1 MNNQTVAI
9 ITTNEIAEK
18 IKERLNEF
26 PEELQDVKIVNNK
39 ENTNIFY
46 WDYKPFFYAIEDKLK
61 IKDILD
67 KYKNSNTEGYKLLA
81 YGDDGYLDNDG
92 NELGLDLFADYMIE
106 HQFTFIDDIVY
117 DFDPL

>member
-61 IKDILD
+61 IKESLKGECSSTALKVLKI
-67 KYKNSNTEGYKLLA
+67 
-81 YGDDGYLDNDG
+81 
-92 NELGLDLFADYMIE
+92 IE
-106 HQFTFIDDIVY
+106 SEEK
-117 DFDPL
+117 